1 MLTERLTH
9 ALIEELDGA
18 VTVSDMTAPD
28 MPLVYV
34 NQAFE
39 KLTGYRAEEALGRNC
54 RFLQGPDTD
63 ASSLRLLRQAVSA
76 GRPLRLT
83 LLNYRKSGEP
93 FWNELRLSPHH
104 DGDGRLTHYFG
115 FQLDVT
121 ERLETQDALNRARDD
136 LEREVTERTRE
147 LEESR
152 ARFEDLVE
160 ACSDWVWEMDEH
172 LRFTFVSA
180 RLTKITGI
188 PVDAVVGRTRREL
201 LAGMDPDQWHPHQ
214 ADLDARRPFMDF
226 RYPVNR
232 PDGSPVYCAISGKPL
247 FDAEGRFRGYRGT
260 GRDCTTEQ
268 EYLEAQQAAVAAAQ
282 EANRAKSQ
290 FLARMS
296 HELRTPLNA
305 IIGFSEALRT
315 QGLKVSEARR
325 IEYAQYINES
335 GNHLLDII
343 SDILEMAKIEAGKLE
358 LHEDWLDPEAL
369 LNECLH
375 VVTDQAHREGLLL
388 SIEIEAGLPP
398 VFGDRRALKQSVL
411 NLLSNAVKFTP
422 RGGHV
427 TLAASRPVDKDL
439 VIEVRDSGV
448 GIPADELGWV
458 TQPFA
463 QSRETAGRSHLGTG
477 LGLAIVKSLVEKHGG
492 RLTVESEQGRGS
504 RISLTIPRCRMRA
517 EASELSLHDT
527 AG

>member
-1 MLTERLTH
+1 MLTENFAH

-28 MPLVYV
+28 MPLVFV
-34 NQAFE
+34 NRAFE
-39 KLTGYRAEEALGRNC
+39 QLTGYCADEVLGWNC

-63 ASSLRLLRQAVSA
+63 AKSLRVLRDAVIA

-115 FQLDVT
+115 FQVDVT
-121 ERLETQDALNRARDD
+121 ERLETQNALNRSRDD
-136 LEREVTERTRE
+136 LEQQVAERTRE

-160 ACSDWVWEMDEH
+160 ACSDWVWEMDEE
-172 LRFTFVSA
+172 LRFTFISS

-188 PVDAVVGRTRREL
+188 PVDTVIGRTRQEL
-201 LAGMDPDQWHPHQ
+201 LAGIDPDLLNPHQ
-214 ADLDARRPFMDF
+214 ADLEARRPFMDF
-226 RYPVNR
+226 RYPVKR
-232 PDGSPVYCAISGKPL
+232 PDGSAAYCAISGKPL
-247 FDAEGRFRGYRGT
+247 FDAQGRFRGYRGT

-268 EYLEAQQAAVAAAQ
+268 EYLEAQQAAVGAAQ

-315 QGLKVSEARR
+315 EGLRVSEARR

-388 SIEIEAGLPP
+388 SIEIAAGLPP

-427 TLAASRPVDKDL
+427 TLAADRSADNDL
-439 VIEVRDSGV
+439 VIEVRDTGV

-492 RLTVESEQGRGS
+492 RLTVDSEQGVGS
-504 RISLTIPRCRMRA
+504 CIALSIPRARLRLEPA
-517 EASELSLHDT
+517 ELSLQDT